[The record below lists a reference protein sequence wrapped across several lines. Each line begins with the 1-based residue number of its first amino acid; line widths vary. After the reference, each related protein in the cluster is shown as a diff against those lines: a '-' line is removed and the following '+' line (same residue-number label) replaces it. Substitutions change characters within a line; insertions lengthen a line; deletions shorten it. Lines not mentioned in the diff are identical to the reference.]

1 MQFRHLII
9 TATLLLFSFT
19 PRAQQIH
26 AHKDIV
32 KNGYNFWVYTPADYD
47 SNKADKPVLL
57 FLHGASLRG
66 SNMDLALRYGPV
78 DALRRGRNID
88 AVIINP
94 QCPRGCRWEPDKV
107 IRIVDWVE
115 QHYAVDT
122 NRLYVF
128 GMSLGGYGTLDF
140 VGTYPDRVA
149 AAIAMCGGSHQES
162 YCGLNKLP
170 LWIIHGTAD
179 RAVTLAQSQKVV
191 DAMKACSPT
200 DRLIFTKLQG
210 QNHSALARIFY
221 LSEPYEWLF
230 RHRLTDPNRAVCHDY
245 DIHVTDMKSAYKGLT
260 RQCIPIGKSLAS
272 KTARYHGGT
281 QCSDAGLASA
291 QEEAMGNGDDS
302 KTTLHARKGTSEQ
315 FNEENVGTKQNAVA
329 AKDKKEARQPSGEA
343 KKYHTIRRGDTL
355 SAIARRYHTT
365 VGALCRLNNTK
376 ETTVLRIGHKI
387 RVK

>member
-1 MQFRHLII
+1 MRSRHLFLAILI
-9 TATLLLFSFT
+9 LLSFA

-26 AHKDIV
+26 AHKNVV
-32 KNGYNFWVYTPADYD
+32 KNGYNFWVYTPAGYD
-47 SNKADKPVLL
+47 SSKADKPVLL

-94 QCPRGCRWEPDKV
+94 QCPRGSRWEPDKV

-140 VGTYPDRVA
+140 AGTYPDRVA
-149 AAIAMCGGSHQES
+149 AAIAMCGGSHQKS
-162 YCGLNKLP
+162 YCGLTKLP

-191 DAMKACSPT
+191 NAMKACGPT

-230 RHRLTDPNRAVCHDY
+230 EHRLTDPDRTVSHDHE
-245 DIHVTDMKSAYKGLT
+245 IQVADMKSAYKGLT
-260 RQCIPIGKSLAS
+260 RQNIPVGKSLAS
-272 KTARYHGGT
+272 MAARYSGGS
-281 QCSDAGLASA
+281 QRNDAGLVAELTEEIEKGSENKATKYADKGRNDLPDNEKAGVANESNGSEAAQSSSSA
-291 QEEAMGNGDDS
+291 
-302 KTTLHARKGTSEQ
+302 KI
-315 FNEENVGTKQNAVA
+315 
-329 AKDKKEARQPSGEA
+329 
-343 KKYHTIRRGDTL
+343 YHTIKQGDTL
-355 SAIARRYHTT
+355 GAIARRYHTT
-365 VGALCRLNNTK
+365 IDKLCRLNNTK
-376 ETTVLRIGHKI
+376 KTAILRIGSRI